1 MTAAAS
7 STSTTLTPIQ
17 RHQAAI
23 ERRRKKLSADRA
35 RGASR
40 EVLQEHE
47 TAIARLSGFIE
58 QARERAATEAEH
70 AELEAKLARKEAAED
85 AATLTICGRVLD
97 RIQARAQAQKAAAAR
112 ATPLD
117 RHRARQLRRSPPTA
131 RRLEVDEKPVLIDDP
146 SEPGTE
152 VFATLNRR
160 VDILEYE
167 KAHKR
172 IGEQQYCLGRIV
184 QAVFERC
191 AGRVGSG
198 GWNAGSRVDAV
209 TANELRMIY
218 AVDDARVV
226 QAYMDRITRALGHID
241 MRILRQVL
249 GERLTFAQVAEAR
262 GRAGR
267 QGTAYYAD
275 RFRDA
280 LAALVEAWAA
290 KGTAQRDEEGR
301 PKISG
306 ERAAPTGEETDAAGV
321 VVPRGHG
328 QVWGVD
334 QGRFVEEMNPDARM
348 LSEASR
354 PVRDRVAA
362 RRRFQ
367 SE

>member
-1 MTAAAS
+1 
-7 STSTTLTPIQ
+7 
-17 RHQAAI
+17 
-23 ERRRKKLSADRA
+23 
-35 RGASR
+35 
-40 EVLQEHE
+40 
-47 TAIARLSGFIE
+47 
-58 QARERAATEAEH
+58 
-70 AELEAKLARKEAAED
+70 
-85 AATLTICGRVLD
+85 
-97 RIQARAQAQKAAAAR
+97 
-112 ATPLD
+112 
-117 RHRARQLRRSPPTA
+117 
-131 RRLEVDEKPVLIDDP
+131 
-146 SEPGTE
+146 
-152 VFATLNRR
+152 
-160 VDILEYE
+160 
-167 KAHKR
+167 
-172 IGEQQYCLGRIV
+172 
-184 QAVFERC
+184 
-191 AGRVGSG
+191 
-198 GWNAGSRVDAV
+198 
-209 TANELRMIY
+209 MIY